1 MSEIILNQI
10 LTELKEIKLEQ
21 VVTNQ
26 RIDGLDQRIG
36 NMDKRIDGLDK
47 RIGVMD
53 KRIDGLDKR
62 IGVMDKRIDGLDKR
76 IGNMDKRIDGL
87 DKRIGV
93 MDKRIDGLDK
103 RIETMDKRIDDN
115 TSRLDSLTNTVNII
129 HDQTVKLTEYHMIT
143 MEALKRLASKDDV
156 DYLIDKVG
164 EHDREIYKLKNN
176 SENQTPNE

>member
-10 LTELKEIKLEQ
+10 LTELKEIKHEQ
-21 VVTNQ
+21 AVTNQ
-26 RIDGLDQRIG
+26 RIDGLD
-36 NMDKRIDGLDK
+36 KRIET
-47 RIGVMD
+47 
-53 KRIDGLDKR
+53 
-62 IGVMDKRIDGLDKR
+62 
-76 IGNMDKRIDGL
+76 
-87 DKRIGV
+87 

-103 RIETMDKRIDDN
+103 RIEKIDKRIDDN

-129 HDQTVKLTEYHMIT
+129 HDQTVKLTEYHLIT

-176 SENQTPNE
+176 RENQTPNE